1 MCKDDFENA
10 LITFTRLY
18 SFLSQIMPFHDIE
31 LEKLYPYIKY
41 LIRKLPK
48 DAIEARLKLDD
59 EVALEY
65 YRLQKI
71 EEAKIAL
78 EPVGEWEIPPTK
90 EAGIRRPKEEEKAPL
105 SEIIQTLNERFGTD
119 FNEAD
124 RLFFEQI
131 VEDCI
136 RDEDLGTQARANT
149 YENFKY
155 PFEDTYKDKVIDR
168 MDQNQEMFNKLMEE
182 GDFSTLVFNAIMK
195 EVYKRLNTETM
206 DGI

>member
-1 MCKDDFENA
+1 M
-10 LITFTRLY
+10 
-18 SFLSQIMPFHDIE
+18 
-31 LEKLYPYIKY
+31 
-41 LIRKLPK
+41 
-48 DAIEARLKLDD
+48 KLDD

-65 YRLQKI
+65 YRLQKM
-71 EEAKIAL
+71 EEAKIIL
-78 EPVGEWEIPPTK
+78 DPGWRMGDIPNK
-90 EAGIRRPKEEEKAPL
+90 RSRNPKAKDEEKAPL

-119 FNEAD
+119 FKEAD

-131 VEDCI
+131 VEDCV

-155 PFEDTYKDKVIDR
+155 PFEDAYKDKVIDR

-195 EVYKRLNTETM
+195 EVYKRFNAEAM
-206 DGI
+206 DKI